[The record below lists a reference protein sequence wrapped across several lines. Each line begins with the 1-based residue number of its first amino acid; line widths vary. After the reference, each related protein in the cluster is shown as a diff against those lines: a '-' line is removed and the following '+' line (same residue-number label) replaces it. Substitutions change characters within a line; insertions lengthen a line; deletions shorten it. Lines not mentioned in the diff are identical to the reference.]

1 LSVPAVATAAHRAR
15 DAVFREHVCE
25 VLAGVLA
32 APVAVEDESGLLPRV
47 LQTVIAWGRHGEVFE
62 YDYTTG
68 MIGLPT
74 VDEGEK
80 TAAS

>member
-1 LSVPAVATAAHRAR
+1 
-15 DAVFREHVCE
+15 
-25 VLAGVLA
+25 
-32 APVAVEDESGLLPRV
+32 VEDESGLLPRV